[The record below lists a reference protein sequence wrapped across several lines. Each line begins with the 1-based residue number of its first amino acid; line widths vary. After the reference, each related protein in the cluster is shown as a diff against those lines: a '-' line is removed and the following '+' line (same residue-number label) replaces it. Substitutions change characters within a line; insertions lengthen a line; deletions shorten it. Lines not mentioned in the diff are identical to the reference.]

1 MTTSTCTLG
10 RATEY
15 ITIPCNKQLLG
26 LHLRFKNYSVFNF
39 NATIPTV
46 RENRQKDRKFG
57 QVTHHV
63 DRCANEDAVVERPE
77 EGNEETNEPRHQ
89 INPFKI

>member
-1 MTTSTCTLG
+1 MCYVWL
-10 RATEY
+10 
-15 ITIPCNKQLLG
+15 QLLG

-46 RENRQKDRKFG
+46 RENKQKDRKFG

-63 DRCANEDAVVERPE
+63 DCCANEDAVVERPE